1 MLTEKMIAS
10 DYLFPIQR
18 FGSMGKIHSVFERSF
33 NVQVN
38 NQLININNYR
48 SYLAAFGMYLPEEQ
62 FQQIMPYVEV
72 GNLVK
77 IRNRELMF
85 YSTKGIKRLSL
96 AEVTFVSLQVKEFY
110 FTATEQAKLK
120 AVLLKQ
126 NLIEKIGLPLEKQ
139 AVEIFAMMKQPTPVW
154 QQIIPYLIGR
164 GKGLTPSG
172 DDILVAYQAMLY
184 AFNQPEAEHLATAL
198 KKQSLSTTDVSKAY
212 IATATKG
219 FVNSLIYQLLS
230 DLKKQEQQ
238 IEKDVKAVMK
248 IGHSSGIDL
257 CFGMLLAL
265 ESIILE

>member
-96 AEVTFVSLQVKEFY
+96 AEVTFVSLQVKEFS

-139 AVEIFAMMKQPTPVW
+139 AIEIFAMMKQPTPVW

-172 DDILVAYQAMLY
+172 DDLLVAYQAMLY
-184 AFNQPEAEHLATAL
+184 AFDQPEAEKLATAL
-198 KKQSLSTTDVSKAY
+198 KQPLSTTDVSKAY
-212 IATATKG
+212 IATSIKG
-219 FVNSLIYQLLS
+219 FVNSLIYQLLN
-230 DLKKQEQQ
+230 DLKKNEHQ
-238 IEKDVKAVMK
+238 IEKDVKAVMR

-265 ESIILE
+265 EAIILE